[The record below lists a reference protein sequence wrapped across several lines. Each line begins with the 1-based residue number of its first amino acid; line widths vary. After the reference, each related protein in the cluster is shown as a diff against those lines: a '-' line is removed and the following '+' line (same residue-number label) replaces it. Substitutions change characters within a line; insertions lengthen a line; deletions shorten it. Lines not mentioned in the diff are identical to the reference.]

1 MFINNMYFCRQTD
14 QMNGALINGLEARVN
29 MIEDKL
35 EDIDA
40 RTSEEADNALNE
52 REMDRFIMSG
62 RFWINVNQ
70 GWARSIGEASPIST
84 ENRDRDFFFIPMH
97 RDYRDR
103 GPRISPTGRDEEN
116 FFRDS
121 SRQHETS
128 REKSRSRG
136 MSR

>member
-1 MFINNMYFCRQTD
+1 MFINNLYFCRQTD

-62 RFWINVNQ
+62 MILLLRLCLVNQ
-70 GWARSIGEASPIST
+70 RLSILVVTGSV
-84 ENRDRDFFFIPMH
+84 RDVF
-97 RDYRDR
+97 
-103 GPRISPTGRDEEN
+103 
-116 FFRDS
+116 
-121 SRQHETS
+121 
-128 REKSRSRG
+128 
-136 MSR
+136 